1 MAYFYADL
9 LSKEN
14 SWSKVGH
21 CSAGFININNYS
33 CKLMKE
39 NDKGDKKTGRRSTSP
54 PNFKQAEIHLRAKM
68 MKDQSNF
75 CCVV

>member
-1 MAYFYADL
+1 
-9 LSKEN
+9 
-14 SWSKVGH
+14 
-21 CSAGFININNYS
+21 
-33 CKLMKE
+33 MKE